1 MNLHSVKLTVL
12 TMAVLAS
19 LAGGDAYG
27 ITWEVG
33 LKAGITNSMLA
44 GDPVSAWLGEGDA
57 QLAGAIDDSRIGFMA
72 GGYARADFNDFFG
85 IQGEILY
92 KQKGGEGP
100 AEGTAVVTPP
110 NQVPLESTFDGTLT
124 LVLDCVEMPVLA
136 VFTLKPTESGR
147 LSLRGLVGP
156 TFSYN
161 AAAEMRLEGQAYNPT
176 LPLDEQSFLVDEA
189 KDAGPWVEDFEVGA
203 LIGISISYAYAGMEM
218 LLDARWG
225 RGLTTID
232 NTVNERSSFTSG
244 VDLMAGFAFPLG
256 SR

>member
-1 MNLHSVKLTVL
+1 MKLHFTAAAALTLLVL
-12 TMAVLAS
+12 VTL
-19 LAGGDAYG
+19 GGGAAYG

-44 GDPVSAWLGEGDA
+44 GDPVSAWLGAGEA
-57 QLAGAIDDSRIGFMA
+57 ELSGAINDSRIGFMG

-92 KQKGGEGP
+92 KQKGGTGP
-100 AEGTAVVTPP
+100 SKGTAVVTPP

-124 LVLDCVEMPVLA
+124 LAIDCIEMPVLA
-136 VFTLKPTESGR
+136 VFTLKPTEDRR

-156 TFSYN
+156 MFSYN
-161 AAAEMRLEGQAYNPT
+161 AAAEMRLEGHANVPT
-176 LPLDEQSFLVDEA
+176 LPLDEQNIVVDER
-189 KDAGPWVEDFEVGA
+189 KDASPQVKDFEAGA
-203 LIGISISYAYAGMEM
+203 LIGVSVSYTIGGIEM

-225 RGLTTID
+225 RGFTTID
-232 NTVNERSSFTSG
+232 NTANGRSTYTSG
-244 VDLMAGFAFPLG
+244 VDLMAGFEIPLG